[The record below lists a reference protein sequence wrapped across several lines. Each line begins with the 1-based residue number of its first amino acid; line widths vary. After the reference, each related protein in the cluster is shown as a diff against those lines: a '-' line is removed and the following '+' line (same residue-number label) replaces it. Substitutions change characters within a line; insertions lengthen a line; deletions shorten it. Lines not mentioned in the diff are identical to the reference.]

1 MWKKTSR
8 PAPRPPAAARTADMR
23 AVAGLFSAR
32 RRWFVALVCV
42 VAVATTALRAENPPS
57 GGAALSASAVESW
70 LAAFADDYAS
80 QGPEALWSRLDQA
93 RLAERVAAL
102 DSLGATEAG
111 RRADL
116 IRQRVGNDRAS
127 YAGFNQL
134 TVGRR
139 TDAGDHWAVLTHYNS
154 DAGLFFYRRLRLEA
168 DATGAARL
176 AGWADMPCDLEMAED
191 IATLALLQLRE
202 AGEHGSLPE
211 ARRAEL
217 RYYRDNPQKLM
228 QLYFAMRAT
237 TARQILFR
245 AVFAELPPVAK
256 YGVIARDART
266 QWFVSLEPAQIAD
279 ELPLLIGQADEDPL
293 RGLLM
298 FRAGLRGEKPALA
311 LAGMDILSAQIG
323 EDAMWRSERGTLLDR
338 AGRLD
343 EAVEFTRESA
353 ELYPAFY
360 LPHVHHLAA
369 LRRAGRADEAER
381 RSEQLV
387 ELFGADVAK
396 VIAKN
401 AADFARDQEE
411 RAARARETADRVA
424 PPASPAPARQ
434 ARMMPLTRAPIDP
447 AVFEAPAIQVTLPF
461 DAGGHTDHSL
471 NRDDYR

>member
-1 MWKKTSR
+1 M
-8 PAPRPPAAARTADMR
+8 
-23 AVAGLFSAR
+23 SA
-32 RRWFVALVCV
+32 
-42 VAVATTALRAENPPS
+42 E
-57 GGAALSASAVESW
+57 AVETW

-102 DSLGATEAG
+102 DGLGAAEAG

-116 IRQRVGNDRAS
+116 IRQRVGNDRSA

-154 DAGLFFYRRLRLEA
+154 DAGMFFYRRLRLEA
-168 DATGAARL
+168 DATGAVRL

-202 AGEHGSLPE
+202 TGERGSLPE

-266 QWFVSLEPAQIAD
+266 QWFVSLEPARIAD
-279 ELPLLIGQADEDPL
+279 ELQALIGQAEEDSL

-311 LAGMDILSAQIG
+311 LAGMDLLSAQIG
-323 EDAMWRSERGTLLDR
+323 EDAMWRSERGTLLDH

-369 LRRAGRADEAER
+369 LRRAGRAAEAER
-381 RSEQLV
+381 REALLV
-387 ELFGADVAK
+387 ELFGPDIAK

-401 AADFARDQEE
+401 AADFAQEQAE
-411 RAARARETADRVA
+411 RAATARAAALAVA
-424 PPASPAPARQ
+424 TPVPSPGPARQ
-434 ARMMPLTRAPIDP
+434 ARMPQMRAPIDP

-471 NRDDYR
+471 NREEYR